1 MVDVAFTPD
10 ELESAEVTVV
20 VDVLRATTTVAAA
33 LAAGLQRV
41 LCCEEVEGA
50 ERLRAPGRILAG
62 ERECVAIP
70 GFDRGNSPLGFEET
84 GEGELVL
91 STTNGSRAI
100 VAAADRS
107 HDVVL
112 GALVN
117 LDAVLEQIPDDE
129 VTVVCAGTD
138 GGMAIEDVYLAGL
151 IVERLAGEPTDAALI
166 AARVAAGYSDH
177 LQALEAGAN
186 ARVLRETDQYADIEY
201 CARESILDIVPRVTG
216 SMPGVAIVS
225 ATADVPLS
233 RASEIDGKL

>member
-91 STTNGSRAI
+91 STTNGSKAI